1 MINADPQ
8 NEMDAATAG
17 PAHCPY
23 CLLAEP
29 PSVLPRQTSTTA
41 KHCMGRRAE
50 IAMPK
55 VRTERG
61 APKIGKT
68 QKWRSVLRSP
78 SAPLCDFPDSVGMKR
93 IPALRDDSMQPEHC
107 VQCQG
112 KPSIPTPTPAASSAE
127 HQDAESDAEFL
138 HLLLRTPATGVWDG
152 PAVRLGDGF
161 EPSKG

>member
-50 IAMPK
+50 IALPK
-55 VRTERG
+55 VRTEQG

-107 VQCQG
+107 VQCMCCMSQLFPLLTCRNLD
-112 KPSIPTPTPAASSAE
+112 KDALENLVKLQAVLTSSLG
-127 HQDAESDAEFL
+127 FL
-138 HLLLRTPATGVWDG
+138 LD
-152 PAVRLGDGF
+152 
-161 EPSKG
+161 

>member
-8 NEMDAATAG
+8 NEMDVATAG

-61 APKIGKT
+61 APKICAE
-68 QKWRSVLRSP
+68 VALCP
-78 SAPLCDFPDSVGMKR
+78 SM
-93 IPALRDDSMQPEHC
+93 
-107 VQCQG
+107 
-112 KPSIPTPTPAASSAE
+112 
-127 HQDAESDAEFL
+127 
-138 HLLLRTPATGVWDG
+138 
-152 PAVRLGDGF
+152 RLSRQRGN
-161 EPSKG
+161 EENPRA